1 VNSNT
6 RIGRRV
12 ALAAGVVAAALVLPL
27 GAAATTGIET
37 TVPVKVVLTDKG
49 AVWTP
54 ALNKLR
60 ADTDTT
66 FEIKVVNKATQPH
79 SFRIGYRE
87 TKVLPKG
94 SSQFVYFA
102 FHLIGKTPWQVKH
115 GNVQGAGQSGK
126 IDVKMRKSFSG
137 ANELD
142 D

>member
-1 VNSNT
+1 
-6 RIGRRV
+6 
-12 ALAAGVVAAALVLPL
+12 VVGLLAAALGIP
-27 GAAATTGIET
+27 AAASATTGIET

-49 AVWTP
+49 VVWTP

-79 SFRIGYRE
+79 SFKIGYRE

-102 FHLIGKTPWQVKH
+102 FHLIGKTPWQVK
-115 GNVQGAGQSGK
+115 GGTVGSGQSGK